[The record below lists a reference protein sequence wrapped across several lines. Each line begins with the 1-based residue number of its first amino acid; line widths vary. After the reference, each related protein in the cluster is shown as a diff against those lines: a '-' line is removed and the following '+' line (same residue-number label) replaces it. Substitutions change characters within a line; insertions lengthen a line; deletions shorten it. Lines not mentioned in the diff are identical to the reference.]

1 VFGVWDEFESCVEG
15 GNYMF
20 NVLRRVAY
28 RHFPFEYFSVPNP
41 VSDDD
46 IVRQIVSEKAEGSV
60 SLHFGCLT
68 TEEDVQK
75 LRKFV
80 PGKVA

>member
-1 VFGVWDEFESCVEG
+1 
-15 GNYMF
+15 MF
-20 NVLRRVAY
+20 NQLRRAAY
-28 RHFPFEYFSVPNP
+28 RYFPFEYFSVPNP

-46 IVRQIVSEKAEGSV
+46 IVRQIVSQKAEGSV
-60 SLHFGCLT
+60 SLHFGCFT
-68 TEEDVQK
+68 TEEDVRE